1 MDTLNRL
8 RKRRGVGADPEI
20 RWLERLLWNGAL
32 GSLFFPARPSI
43 HTFDCCPVM
52 VLNFPCLTQSVHTNI
67 LARAGCAGNRRQ
79 GMGFASGGIVLTTQ
93 RLCWFAIALMVGL
106 CTVVPIML
114 AIAEDTGA
122 LLHRGSSSTF
132 AENLETA
139 SSSSLCKMTES
150 QILVIRSLL
159 LEAGS
164 SRTAAANSSN
174 ISSNAES
181 TACSFNMTVESIL
194 RP

>member
-1 MDTLNRL
+1 
-8 RKRRGVGADPEI
+8 
-20 RWLERLLWNGAL
+20 
-32 GSLFFPARPSI
+32 
-43 HTFDCCPVM
+43 M